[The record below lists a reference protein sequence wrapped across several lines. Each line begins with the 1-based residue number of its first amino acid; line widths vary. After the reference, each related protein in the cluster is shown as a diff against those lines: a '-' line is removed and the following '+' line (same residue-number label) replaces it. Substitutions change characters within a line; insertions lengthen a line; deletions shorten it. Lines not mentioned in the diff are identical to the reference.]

1 LKKKSPS
8 NENVFSEGNR
18 WCAGVRM
25 VKFFLNAS
33 ETYEKQM
40 VHFLKNP
47 HFLQDCGEQEFLH
60 YVSEY
65 VNWHGVFEQ

>member
-1 LKKKSPS
+1 
-8 NENVFSEGNR
+8 
-18 WCAGVRM
+18 M

>member
-1 LKKKSPS
+1 MHQKLMKNK
-8 NENVFSEGNR
+8 
-18 WCAGVRM
+18 WYT
-25 VKFFLNAS
+25 FF
-33 ETYEKQM
+33 
-40 VHFLKNP
+40 KNP